1 MNSIPC
7 KVFNCNLLIKLKEGG
22 LIQIIILSPKF
33 PLPLPSRNTPLGMT
47 SAYSFSVNYRPG
59 SLTAISDAAGNL
71 VESLSYDPWGRRR
84 YPNNWNDYNVT
95 STMFDRGF
103 TGHEHMPQ
111 FGLINPAAL
120 HCIALAGSATA
131 NFSLHS
137 VCENQASADMNGRVY
152 DPFLARF
159 LSPDPFVQAP
169 DYSQNYNRYSYAF
182 NNPLKYTDPESVTL
196 CVYWTYLSG
205 KLHKVVFKFDVKI
218 DFGF

>member
-1 MNSIPC
+1 MAKGKFETIRNKSLGKPGLFFSSLFQNSTYLYPR
-7 KVFNCNLLIKLKEGG
+7 K
-22 LIQIIILSPKF
+22 
-33 PLPLPSRNTPLGMT
+33 TPPGMT
-47 SAYSFSVNYRPG
+47 SAYSFSVNCSPG
-59 SLTAISDAAGNL
+59 SLTAISDATGNL

-84 YPNNWNDYNVT
+84 NPDNWNDYNVT
-95 STMFDRGF
+95 STLFDRGF
-103 TGHEHMPQ
+103 TGHEHLTQ
-111 FGLINPAAL
+111 FGLIN
-120 HCIALAGSATA
+120 
-131 NFSLHS
+131 
-137 VCENQASADMNGRVY
+137 MNGRVY

-159 LSPDPFVQAP
+159 LSPDPFVQSP